1 MPNVTREAAVS
12 VGPGTIGERIRQLRR
27 QLDPQMT
34 QRELAERAGVSLDLI
49 SKLEQGQKQTALLVS
64 LHKIARALDVDVL
77 LARPTRIDVAESDQ
91 DQGVLAIRRAVTAV
105 WEDGDPASL
114 DELKRSARYAWGAYW
129 TSRFDLLG
137 RLLPGFISTA
147 RASAREAASPG

>member
-64 LHKIARALDVDVL
+64 LHKIARALDVDVAVL
-77 LARPTRIDVAESDQ
+77 LARPTRIDIAEDDQ
-91 DQGVLAIRRAVTAV
+91 DQDRGVLAIRRAITAV
-105 WEDGDPASL
+105 REDAEPASI
-114 DELKRSARYAWGAYW
+114 DELRQ
-129 TSRFDLLG
+129 
-137 RLLPGFISTA
+137 
-147 RASAREAASPG
+147 